1 MMSERKNLKTICKK
15 TARTLH
21 INQIKKGLSI
31 DKPFK
36 EIIFFNSS
44 ANYASSNKLH
54 CKNSSK
60 EKH

>member
-15 TARTLH
+15 TARTFH

-36 EIIFFNSS
+36 EIIFSIQ
-44 ANYASSNKLH
+44 A
-54 CKNSSK
+54 
-60 EKH
+60 